1 MAEERAGKRVLL
13 ISNGHGEDLIG
24 ATLAERLLGIS
35 GLELAAFPLVGTGR
49 AYTALGIPLV
59 MPGRDFPSG
68 GFLRNSLK
76 NLLLDLRSGILGFT
90 RKQVRALRAHRDRFD
105 LVVCL
110 GDLYPLFLAGACL
123 RAPVFF
129 LPTAKSDYIRAHGR
143 LEVKLMRRFAA
154 RVFPRDPLTTAALAG
169 QGLPAE
175 FTGNLMMDALRFT
188 DTGFPPRAE
197 GEWLVAF
204 LPGSRQEA
212 YINMEDLAA
221 VAVAFQELLARKGE
235 RRTAGFWV
243 ALSGGLDF
251 AKVAKRLKPL
261 GWVAQPPAAGA
272 AEKGVCGSL
281 LYNDGHSG
289 SGRPESENPESG
301 RLGNERP
308 GSEGQNSGKLRM
320 TVAKGRFAD
329 ILAACDGVVGLAGTA
344 NEQAAGLGKPVVTFP
359 GRGPQF
365 TAEFARMQK
374 RLLGEAV
381 ALTEREPD
389 RVAAELYAVLTDAKR
404 RAAAAWAG
412 RERMGEP
419 GGAERIAGIIRDY
432 LGL

>member
-1 MAEERAGKRVLL
+1 VAEERTGKRVLL
-13 ISNGHGEDLIG
+13 ISNGHGEDLLG
-24 ATLAERLLGIS
+24 ATLAERLRDIP
-35 GLELAAFPLVGTGR
+35 GLELAAFPLVGKGR

-76 NLLLDLRSGILGFT
+76 NLFLDLRSGILGFT
-90 RKQVRALRAHRDRFD
+90 RKQVRALRANRDRFD

-110 GDLYPLFLAGACL
+110 GDMYPLVLAGTCL

-129 LPTAKSDYIRAHGR
+129 LPTAKSDYIRAHKPV
-143 LEVKLMRRFAA
+143 EVRLMRRFAA
-154 RVFPRDPLTTAALAG
+154 KVFPRDALTAAALAG

-175 FTGNLMMDALRFT
+175 YAGNLMMDALRFT
-188 DTGFPPRAE
+188 DPGFPPRKE
-197 GEWLVAF
+197 GEWIVAF

-221 VAVAFQELLARKGE
+221 VAVAFQELLGRKGE

-251 AKVAKRLKPL
+251 AEVAKHLAPL
-261 GWVAQPPAAGA
+261 GWLARLPAAGE
-272 AEKGVCGSL
+272 AEAGVCGSL
-281 LYNDGHSG
+281 QYEG
-289 SGRPESENPESG
+289 GRPASG
-301 RLGNERP
+301 
-308 GSEGQNSGKLRM
+308 GQSGGLRM
-320 TVAKGRFAD
+320 TVVKGRFAD

-365 TAEFARMQK
+365 TTDFARMQK

-381 ALTEREPD
+381 AFTEREPN
-389 RVAAELYAVLTDAKR
+389 RVAAELYAVLTDEKR
-404 RAAAAWAG
+404 REAVVRAG
-412 RERMGEP
+412 RERMGTP
-419 GGAERIAGIIRDY
+419 GGAERIAGIIRKY
-432 LGL
+432 LNL

>member
-13 ISNGHGEDLIG
+13 ISNGHGEDLLG
-24 ATLAERLLGIS
+24 ATLAKRLLGIA
-35 GLELAAFPLVGTGR
+35 GLELAAFPLVGKGR

-59 MPGRDFPSG
+59 MPGREMPSG

-76 NLLLDLRSGILGFT
+76 NLLMDLRSGIIGFT
-90 RKQVRALRAHRDRFD
+90 RKQVQALRANRDRFD

-110 GDLYPLFLAGACL
+110 GDLYPLFLAGTYL

-129 LPTAKSDYIRAHGR
+129 LPTAKSDYIRAHRGEEIR
-143 LEVKLMRRFAA
+143 LMRRFAA
-154 RVFPRDPLTTAALAG
+154 KVFPRDALTAAALAG

-175 FTGNLMMDALRFT
+175 FAGNLMMDALHFT
-188 DTGFPPRAE
+188 DPGFPPRKE
-197 GEWLVAF
+197 GEWIVAF

-221 VAVAFQELLARKGE
+221 AAVAFHDLLDRKGE

-251 AKVAKRLKPL
+251 AEVARHLEPF
-261 GWVAQPPAAGA
+261 GWSVRPPATGE
-272 AEKGVCGSL
+272 AETGITGCL
-281 LYNDGHSG
+281 QH
-289 SGRPESENPESG
+289 
-301 RLGNERP
+301 
-308 GSEGQNSGKLRM
+308 EGGGGGMIRM
-320 TVAKGRFAD
+320 TIVKGRFAD
-329 ILAACDGVVGLAGTA
+329 ILAACDAVVGLAGTA

-365 TAEFARMQK
+365 TPEFARMQK

-381 ALTEREPD
+381 AFTERDPD
-389 RVAAELYAVLTDAKR
+389 RVAAELYSVLTDEER
-404 RAAAAWAG
+404 REAAVRAG

-419 GGAERIAGIIRDY
+419 GGAERIAGIIREY
-432 LGL
+432 LNM

>member
-1 MAEERAGKRVLL
+1 MAEAGTRKKLLL
-13 ISNGHGEDLIG
+13 ISNGHGEDLLG

-35 GLELAAFPLVGTGR
+35 GLELTAFPLVGKGR

-59 MPGRDFPSG
+59 IPGREFPSG

-76 NLLLDLRSGILGFT
+76 NLLLDLGSGIIGYT
-90 RKQVRALRAHRDRFD
+90 RKQVQALRANRNRFD
-105 LVVCL
+105 LAVCL
-110 GDLYPLFLAGACL
+110 GDLYALFLVGTSL
-123 RAPVFF
+123 RPPVFF
-129 LPTAKSDYIRAHGR
+129 LPTAKSDYIRPHWW

-154 RVFPRDPLTTAALAG
+154 KVFPRDALTAAALAG

-175 FTGNLMMDALRFT
+175 FAGNLMMDALRFT
-188 DTGFPPRAE
+188 DPGFPPRKE
-197 GEWLVAF
+197 GEWIVAF

-212 YINMEDLAA
+212 YINMEDLAT
-221 VAVAFQELLARKGE
+221 VAVAFQGLLARKGE

-251 AKVAKRLKPL
+251 AEVARHLEPL
-261 GWVAQPPAAGA
+261 GWSVRPLVPGEAENGVAGCLQH
-272 AEKGVCGSL
+272 KGGG
-281 LYNDGHSG
+281 Y
-289 SGRPESENPESG
+289 
-301 RLGNERP
+301 P
-308 GSEGQNSGKLRM
+308 GSEGQSGGGTIRM
-320 TVAKGRFAD
+320 TVVKGRFAD

-381 ALTEREPD
+381 ALTEREPAL
-389 RVAAELYAVLTDAKR
+389 VATELYSVLTDDKR
-404 RAAAAWAG
+404 RAAVVRAG

-419 GGAERIAGIIRDY
+419 GGAERITGIIKDY
-432 LGL
+432 LGV

>member
-1 MAEERAGKRVLL
+1 MAEGRAGKRVLL
-13 ISNGHGEDLIG
+13 ISNGHGEDLLG

-35 GLELAAFPLVGTGR
+35 CLELAAFPLVGKGR

-59 MPGRDFPSG
+59 MPGREFPSG

-76 NLLLDLRSGILGFT
+76 NLLMDLRSGLIGFT
-90 RKQVRALRAHRDRFD
+90 RKQVQALRANRDRFD

-110 GDLYPLFLAGACL
+110 GDLYPLLLAGTFL

-143 LEVKLMRRFAA
+143 LEVRLIRRFAVK
-154 RVFPRDPLTTAALAG
+154 VFPRDPLTAATLAG

-175 FTGNLMMDALRFT
+175 FAGNLMMDALRFT
-188 DTGFPPRAE
+188 DPGFPPRKE
-197 GEWLVAF
+197 GEWIVAF

-221 VAVAFQELLARKGE
+221 VAVAFQELLGRKGE

-251 AKVAKRLKPL
+251 AEVAKHLAPL
-261 GWVAQPPAAGA
+261 GWLARLPAAGE
-272 AEKGVCGSL
+272 AEMGITGSL
-281 LYNDGHSG
+281 QYEGHQPGRTGQSG
-289 SGRPESENPESG
+289 G
-301 RLGNERP
+301 RL
-308 GSEGQNSGKLRM
+308 QM
-320 TVAKGRFAD
+320 TVVTGRFAD

-381 ALTEREPD
+381 TLTEREPD
-389 RVAAELYAVLTDAKR
+389 RVAAELYAVLTDEKR
-404 RAAAAWAG
+404 RAAAARAG

-419 GGAERIAGIIRDY
+419 GGAERIAGIIREY

>member
-1 MAEERAGKRVLL
+1 MAVAEERTGKKVLL

-35 GLELAAFPLVGTGR
+35 GLELAAFPLVGMGR

-76 NLLLDLRSGILGFT
+76 NLLLDLRSGIIGFT
-90 RKQVRALRAHRDRFD
+90 MEQVQALRANRDRFD
-105 LVVCL
+105 LAVCL
-110 GDLYPLFLAGACL
+110 GDLYALFLAGSCL

-129 LPTAKSDYIRAHGR
+129 LPTAKSDYIRPHWR

-154 RVFPRDPLTTAALAG
+154 KVFPRDPLTAAALAG

-175 FTGNLMMDALRFT
+175 FAGNLMMDALRFQ
-188 DTGFPPRAE
+188 DPDFPPRAE

-235 RRTAGFWV
+235 RRTAGFCV

-251 AKVAKRLKPL
+251 AKVAKHLEPL
-261 GWVAQPPAAGA
+261 GWAAQPLAAGA
-272 AEKGVCGSL
+272 AETGIAGSL
-281 LYNDGHSG
+281 QYEGNRRPGG
-289 SGRPESENPESG
+289 GRWEGEG
-301 RLGNERP
+301 P
-308 GSEGQNSGKLRM
+308 GSEGGSGGRLRM
-320 TVAKGRFAD
+320 TVVKGRFAD

-381 ALTEREPD
+381 ALTEREPAQ
-389 RVAAELYAVLTDAKR
+389 VAAELYAVLTDEDR
-404 RAAAAWAG
+404 RAAAVRAG

-419 GGAERIAGIIRDY
+419 GGAERIAGMIRDY